1 MASTFRMTTKAS
13 IGVTASPTTL
23 YTAPSGTTVIV
34 LGMALCNKS
43 ANQVTVKV
51 LLESD
56 TATSVNTGAGAAND
70 NVELVHDVVLA
81 AGNTLEIMEGQ
92 KIILQTTDVLKVSAS
107 AGSAVDVKFS
117 YMEQT

>member
-1 MASTFRMTTKAS
+1 MASTFRITTKAS

-23 YTAPSGTTVIV
+23 YTAPAGTTVIV

-43 ANQVTVKV
+43 ANQVTIKV

-56 TATSVNTGAGAAND
+56 TATSVNTGAGVAND
-70 NVELVHDVVLA
+70 NVTIVNDVTLE

-107 AGSAVDVKFS
+107 AGSAVDVLFS